1 MLDLSKLTAINPID
15 GRYHDQTDELRG
27 ICSEFGL
34 MRQRLKVELAWFKAL
49 SQCEDVAELP
59 PFSVET
65 QQALDQIETSFSH
78 DDAETVKSIEKKI
91 NHDVKAIEYFLKSK
105 IESID
110 ELRPFAEFVH
120 FSCTSEDI
128 NNLAYALMLKDTAQ
142 KVLIPKMEDIVSLL
156 SFSAS
161 AYAEKAMI
169 FQNSWSARVTNDHGQ
184 RAGKLYSSAEPTT
197 RFHPKNR
204 ISWKI

>member
-15 GRYHDQTDELRG
+15 GRYQDQTAELRG

-34 MRQRLKVELAWFKAL
+34 MRRRLRVELAWFKAL

-65 QQALDQIETSFSH
+65 KKSLDQIETSFSH
-78 DDAETVKSIEKKI
+78 VDAESVKSIEKKI
-91 NHDVKAIEYFLKSK
+91 SHDVKAIEYFLKSK

-128 NNLAYALMLKDTAQ
+128 NNLAYALMLKDATQ
-142 KVLIPKMEDIVSLL
+142 KSP
-156 SFSAS
+156 
-161 AYAEKAMI
+161 Y
-169 FQNSWSARVTNDHGQ
+169 
-184 RAGKLYSSAEPTT
+184 
-197 RFHPKNR
+197 PKNGR
-204 ISWKI
+204 DS